1 MRAWIINLPR
11 NVKCVFAGAADV
23 MLIAATLWL
32 SYCLRL
38 EQFYLPDARVSTAIG
53 LTTLITVFVFVRLG
67 LYRAVIR
74 FAGNQVLITVAV
86 GITIS
91 ALVFTTLAFLLQAY
105 LPRSAPIIYLPLGI
119 FAVAGSRLLTRVI
132 LNRESYHGNE
142 RVIIYGAGLAGRQL
156 ASTLAQ
162 GIEYQPVAFLD
173 DDPAKQGTIIQGLS
187 VHKPRFLP
195 QLISDRK
202 AHKIFLA
209 IARLTSSERARIVSY
224 LEQFDI
230 KVQTIPGIVDIL
242 SGRARIDEV
251 RNIEVQD
258 LLGRDSVQPN
268 TQLLAKSV
276 TNKVVMVVGAGGT
289 IGGELCRQIIELN
302 PKMLILLEASE
313 FALYNIEQE
322 LNETLAS
329 SCRDDQPRFKCI
341 LGDAQDRQHV
351 RQVMKSFNVQSV
363 YHTAAYKHV
372 PMVEQNQV
380 VGVRNNV
387 LGTLHTAQA
396 AMDAGVETF
405 TLISTDKAV
414 RPTNVMGATK
424 RLAELIIKH
433 LAATM
438 DVKTRFSIVRFGNVL
453 DSSGSVVPRFRRQI
467 KNGGPITVTHPEVS
481 RYFMTISEAVQL
493 VIQASAMGKGGEVF
507 VLNMG
512 EPVKILKLAQTM
524 IRLMDKRVKSAEDPD
539 GDIEIKYI
547 GLRPGEKLHE
557 ELLIADNFVGTEHS
571 MIIQA
576 IEDKPARQHIEGYL
590 RELEQA
596 CDAYDCARIIEVLKK
611 AVDNYTNTEEI
622 FDEVHRHNANKG
634 AKVTDLFGRS

>member
-1 MRAWIINLPR
+1 
-11 NVKCVFAGAADV
+11 
-23 MLIAATLWL
+23 
-32 SYCLRL
+32 
-38 EQFYLPDARVSTAIG
+38 
-53 LTTLITVFVFVRLG
+53 
-67 LYRAVIR
+67 
-74 FAGNQVLITVAV
+74 
-86 GITIS
+86 
-91 ALVFTTLAFLLQAY
+91 
-105 LPRSAPIIYLPLGI
+105 
-119 FAVAGSRLLTRVI
+119 
-132 LNRESYHGNE
+132 
-142 RVIIYGAGLAGRQL
+142 
-156 ASTLAQ
+156 
-162 GIEYQPVAFLD
+162 
-173 DDPAKQGTIIQGLS
+173 
-187 VHKPRFLP
+187 
-195 QLISDRK
+195 
-202 AHKIFLA
+202 
-209 IARLTSSERARIVSY
+209 
-224 LEQFDI
+224 
-230 KVQTIPGIVDIL
+230 
-242 SGRARIDEV
+242 
-251 RNIEVQD
+251 
-258 LLGRDSVQPN
+258 
-268 TQLLAKSV
+268 
-276 TNKVVMVVGAGGT
+276 
-289 IGGELCRQIIELN
+289 
-302 PKMLILLEASE
+302 
-313 FALYNIEQE
+313 
-322 LNETLAS
+322 
-329 SCRDDQPRFKCI
+329 
-341 LGDAQDRQHV
+341 
-351 RQVMKSFNVQSV
+351 MKSFNVQTV

-433 LAATM
+433 LAATV

-576 IEDKPARQHIEGYL
+576 IEDKPARQYIEGYL

-596 CDAYDCARIIEVLKK
+596 CDAYDCPRIIEVLKQ

-622 FDEVHRHNANKG
+622 FDEVHRHNTNKG
-634 AKVTDLFGRS
+634 AKVTDLFRRS